1 MFLSYCAFLNSLP
14 VRALVKITL
23 FNRTM
28 NQQEFSRN
36 LLMKM
41 AGDGKDRYRVEYNDI
56 LTDNAASSNNLTQ
69 EKYITISVE
78 RKNIEGGPCLLQSCR
93 YGTEHLPVP
102 HGRHRAGYQRGGA
115 YAPVP

>member
-1 MFLSYCAFLNSLP
+1 
-14 VRALVKITL
+14 
-23 FNRTM
+23 M

-69 EKYITISVE
+69 EKYITIRWSE
-78 RKNIEGGPCLLQSCR
+78 RTSR
-93 YGTEHLPVP
+93 RPVP
-102 HGRHRAGYQRGGA
+102 SSI
-115 YAPVP
+115 V